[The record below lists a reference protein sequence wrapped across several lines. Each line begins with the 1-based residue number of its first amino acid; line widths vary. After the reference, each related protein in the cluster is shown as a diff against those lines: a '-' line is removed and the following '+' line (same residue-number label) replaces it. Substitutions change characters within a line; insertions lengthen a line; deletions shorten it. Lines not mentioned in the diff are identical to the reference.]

1 MPAGKS
7 CSIAKGQHCE
17 FTINMTETKS
27 CSTVKEQ
34 HCEFTRDVVLIKRCV
49 NALKKLAIWKQPQ
62 THLEAKHA
70 KGLGTPFPRVLV
82 DSKGTTLRVYYPYVH
97 S

>member
-1 MPAGKS
+1 
-7 CSIAKGQHCE
+7 
-17 FTINMTETKS
+17 
-27 CSTVKEQ
+27 
-34 HCEFTRDVVLIKRCV
+34 
-49 NALKKLAIWKQPQ
+49 
-62 THLEAKHA
+62 LEAKHA